1 MWDELKMLNVLVRVL
16 RDTFVAWN
24 AAPTRTPVRTVSSC
38 TNACKKQCKTISL
51 RQLAVF
57 WLWNQFRRKI
67 IHDYRRFR
75 ARIREGRAEMS
86 EHDGTI
92 GSLGIRRGESQRFTC
107 ACVNSTRL
115 FRRCARGNCIG
126 FESGTAHAPS
136 PGIPAWPMLLP
147 AAVLPIK
154 RDTVTIQIYQ
164 FRILHH
170 ISHLHCILMISVGD
184 FSATSTNCICAES

>member
-1 MWDELKMLNVLVRVL
+1 MLDELKMLNVLVRVL

-92 GSLGIRRGESQRFTC
+92 GSLGIRRGESFYLCLREQHPPFPPLRQRKLH
-107 ACVNSTRL
+107 RL
-115 FRRCARGNCIG
+115 RVGHGARSQPWHPGVAHVAARRRA
-126 FESGTAHAPS
+126 AHQA
-136 PGIPAWPMLLP
+136 GYCNDTNLP
-147 AAVLPIK
+147 V
-154 RDTVTIQIYQ
+154 
-164 FRILHH
+164 
-170 ISHLHCILMISVGD
+170 
-184 FSATSTNCICAES
+184 